1 MQQGRHR
8 LSVQV
13 QASCPGKKPGAAHP
27 ASASCLRMAS
37 CRVHDLV
44 QGLRV
49 PHRLRTH
56 SCSQPGFQ
64 LALGRLAAE
73 LPCQP
78 VQQDECQLVI
88 VHIIVSGLGIGCD
101 AYDEADALEL
111 GPPTPAPRP

>member
-13 QASCPGKKPGAAHP
+13 QALCPGKKPGAAHP

-49 PHRLRTH
+49 PHRLCTH

-73 LPCQP
+73 LSCQP
-78 VQQDECQLVI
+78 VQQDGCPLI
-88 VHIIVSGLGIGCD
+88 IINIIVSSLGM
-101 AYDEADALEL
+101 EL
-111 GPPTPAPRP
+111 